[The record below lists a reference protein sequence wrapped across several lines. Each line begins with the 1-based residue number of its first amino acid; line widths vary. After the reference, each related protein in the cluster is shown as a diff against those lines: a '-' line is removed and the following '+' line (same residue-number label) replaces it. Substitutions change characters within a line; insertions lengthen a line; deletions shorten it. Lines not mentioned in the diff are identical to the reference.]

1 MPKKSKYLIRY
12 FIDIVCVGIL
22 LWFDQ
27 FTKLLAV
34 RKLKDQEPFNLIT
47 GVLQFAYLENRGAAF
62 GIFQNQRWF
71 FLLTGTVF
79 LAAAAII
86 LYRLPL
92 KKKYTLLR
100 ACVVLLAAGALGNMI
115 DRIRLNYVIDF
126 IYIIY
131 INFPIFNIADCYVT
145 VATAFFIILI
155 CFYYKEEDLD
165 FKKAKQVKIHSSMQ
179 ADNSIREDGEEKHD
193 LDSDAGK

>member
-1 MPKKSKYLIRY
+1 MTKRVNYIIRY
-12 FIDIVCVGIL
+12 AIDLLIIGVLVGI
-22 LWFDQ
+22 DQ
-27 FTKLLAV
+27 YTKLLAV
-34 RKLKDQEPFNLIT
+34 QKLKDQEPFDLIL

-62 GIFQNQRWF
+62 GIFQNQKWF
-71 FLLTGTVF
+71 FILTGSGF
-79 LAAAAII
+79 LVAIAI
-86 LYRLPL
+86 ALYKLPL

-100 ACVVLLAAGALGNMI
+100 ICFVLIAAGALGNMI

-145 VATAFFIILI
+145 VATIFFVVLI

-165 FKKAKQVKIHSSMQ
+165 FKKAKQVKIHSSML
-179 ADNSIREDGEEKHD
+179 EEEESYD
-193 LDSDAGK
+193 TDSHPGK